1 MTHTHTHTHILGR
14 TPLDEGSAY
23 RRDLY
28 PTTHNIK
35 QRQKPMFLAA
45 FEPTVPASEQPQIHA
60 SDHMATG
67 IGLYCAWRNNTF
79 VLEDS
84 ILLEYD
90 AVSMGSQ
97 IRTLPQNVG

>member
-1 MTHTHTHTHILGR
+1 
-14 TPLDEGSAY
+14 
-23 RRDLY
+23 
-28 PTTHNIK
+28 
-35 QRQKPMFLAA
+35 MFLAA
-45 FEPTVPASEQPQIHA
+45 FEPTVPANEQPQINA
-60 SDHMATG
+60 SDHMANG
-67 IGLYCAWRNNTF
+67 IGLYCARRNNTF

>member
-1 MTHTHTHTHILGR
+1 M
-14 TPLDEGSAY
+14 
-23 RRDLY
+23 
-28 PTTHNIK
+28 THNIK
-35 QRQKPMFLAA
+35 QRQTPTFLAA

-67 IGLYCAWRNNTF
+67 ISLYWAWRNNTF

-84 ILLEYD
+84 ILLKYD

-97 IRTLPQNVG
+97 IRTLPQNVGWQLAIDAAL